1 MKFCK
6 LWILSPFLALA
17 FQSILVLRK
26 TSVTIASGV
35 LLDQTISQ
43 KWKAKRCMTGAI
55 IMRGGSVG
63 RGKDFGTRGP
73 DVNPAGAVTAPKVC
87 SLFSNQH

>member
-6 LWILSPFLALA
+6 LWILSLFLALA

-26 TSVTIASGV
+26 TRIAIASGV

-43 KWKAKRCMTGAI
+43 KWKAKRCMTGVI
-55 IMRGGSVG
+55 ITGGGKGVG
-63 RGKDFGTRGP
+63 RGKDFGAGEP
-73 DVNPAGAVTAPKVC
+73 DVNPAGAVTAPTVC
-87 SLFSNQH
+87 SLFSN